1 MSKDTKKKIIGV
13 QVPDFLL
20 KPLEEEAEEL
30 SLSISAVIRLMLA
43 QRYRNVA
50 KLNDGSVEAEEE
62 K

>member
-1 MSKDTKKKIIGV
+1 MGKDVKKKIIGV

-20 KPLEEEAEEL
+20 EPLQKEAEYL

-43 QRYRNVA
+43 QRYRNGA
-50 KLNDGSVEAEEE
+50 KLNDEEDD